1 MPQPRKDKSLSIR
14 FTPEER
20 AMLERLAAGT
30 SLAQYIRERVLDEQ
44 ISPRRKRHKFPVKD
58 HEALSQVI
66 GELGRTHIANNLNQI
81 ARAVNSG
88 LLIMP
93 SRETELVLL
102 AACGEIHQIRNL
114 IFKALG
120 MKET

>member
-1 MPQPRKDKSLSIR
+1 MTRPRKDKSLSIR

-20 AMLERLAAGT
+20 ALLERLAAGT

-44 ISPRRKRHKFPVKD
+44 ISPRRTRHKFPAKD

-66 GELGRTHIANNLNQI
+66 GELGRTRIANNLNQI

-102 AACGEIHQIRNL
+102 AACAEIHQIRNL